1 MDFGRIYPAK
11 HVKCV
16 HPTPKYDP
24 CIFPCICMEDYDAD
38 ATQLSHM
45 LTVWG
50 LRLEL
55 ENMRQIY
62 FIWN

>member
-1 MDFGRIYPAK
+1 MQ
-11 HVKCV
+11 
-16 HPTPKYDP
+16 
-24 CIFPCICMEDYDAD
+24 DYDAD
-38 ATQLSHM
+38 AAQLSHM

-62 FIWN
+62 FFEIRFKKRSFEIQIFFVSVLK